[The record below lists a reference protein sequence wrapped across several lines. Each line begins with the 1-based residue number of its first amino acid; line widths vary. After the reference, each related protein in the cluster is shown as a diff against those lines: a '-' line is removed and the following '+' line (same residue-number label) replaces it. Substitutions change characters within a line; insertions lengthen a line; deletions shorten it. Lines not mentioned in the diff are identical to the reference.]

1 MFCIHYSP
9 STCRSVYRD
18 RRDAESGEGR
28 INRFLRDF
36 LPTLMLE
43 KFEHRSYIGRL
54 VYSWIELVSK
64 LSVRISFYENLS
76 LSLSLSLRGLTADRL
91 LLF

>member
-1 MFCIHYSP
+1 
-9 STCRSVYRD
+9 
-18 RRDAESGEGR
+18 
-28 INRFLRDF
+28 
-36 LPTLMLE
+36 MLE

-54 VYSWIELVSK
+54 VYSSIELFSK

-76 LSLSLSLRGLTADRL
+76 LSGLTADRL